1 MSFIVADV
9 EIALRGDVW
18 FCGRRLGHEN
28 VTWDI
33 LLDGGI

>member
-18 FCGRRLGHEN
+18 FDGRQLGHGN
-28 VTWDI
+28 VMWDI